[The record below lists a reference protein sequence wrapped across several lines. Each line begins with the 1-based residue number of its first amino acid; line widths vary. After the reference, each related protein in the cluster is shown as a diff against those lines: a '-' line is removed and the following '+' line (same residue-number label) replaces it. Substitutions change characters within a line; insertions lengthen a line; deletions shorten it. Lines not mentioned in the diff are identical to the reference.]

1 MLVYLA
7 MLELEEDKIK
17 FEKIYEKYK
26 QIMFYVANKILK
38 DEHLA
43 EDAVHNAFLRIIKN
57 IDKIDEVDSPRTK
70 AFIVII
76 VERIAIDFYRKR
88 KREKVS
94 DIEEEYKNREINFS
108 IEDEVCESNLTIA
121 LAKLN
126 ESYFQVL
133 SLKFQYGFSNKEIAN
148 VLNLGEENVY
158 KRIQRARKKLKEIL
172 KEMEVENIE

>member
-1 MLVYLA
+1 MLIYLA

-17 FEKIYEKYK
+17 FEKIYEKYR

-38 DEHLA
+38 DDHLS

-94 DIEEEYKNREINFS
+94 DIEEEYKNR
-108 IEDEVCESNLTIA
+108 
-121 LAKLN
+121 
-126 ESYFQVL
+126 
-133 SLKFQYGFSNKEIAN
+133 
-148 VLNLGEENVY
+148 
-158 KRIQRARKKLKEIL
+158 
-172 KEMEVENIE
+172 

>member
-1 MLVYLA
+1 MLIYLA
-7 MLELEEDKIK
+7 ILELEEDKIK
-17 FEKIYEKYK
+17 FEKVYEKYR

-38 DEHLA
+38 DDHLS

-94 DIEEEYKNREINFS
+94 
-108 IEDEVCESNLTIA
+108 ESNLAIA

-148 VLNLGEENVY
+148 ALNLGEENVY

-172 KEMEVENIE
+172 EEMEVGNIE

>member
-1 MLVYLA
+1 MLIYLA

-38 DEHLA
+38 DDHLA

-108 IEDEVCESNLTIA
+108 IEDEVCKSNLAIA

-148 VLNLGEENVY
+148 ALNLGEENVY

>member
-1 MLVYLA
+1 MLIYLA
-7 MLELEEDKIK
+7 MLELEEDKVK
-17 FEKIYEKYK
+17 FEKIYEKYR

-38 DEHLA
+38 DDHLA
-43 EDAVHNAFLRIIKN
+43 EDAVHNAFIRIIKN

-108 IEDEVCESNLTIA
+108 
-121 LAKLN
+121 
-126 ESYFQVL
+126 
-133 SLKFQYGFSNKEIAN
+133 
-148 VLNLGEENVY
+148 
-158 KRIQRARKKLKEIL
+158 
-172 KEMEVENIE
+172 

>member
-1 MLVYLA
+1 MLIYLA
-7 MLELEEDKIK
+7 MLELKEDKVK
-17 FEKIYEKYK
+17 FEKIYEKYR

-38 DEHLA
+38 DDHLA

-57 IDKIDEVDSPRTK
+57 IDKIDEIDSPRTK

-88 KREKVS
+88 KRENVS
-94 DIEEEYKNREINFS
+94 DIEEEYKNRNINFS
-108 IEDEVCESNLTIA
+108 IEDKVCESNLTIA

-126 ESYFQVL
+126 KSYFQVL

-172 KEMEVENIE
+172 EEMEVGNIE

>member
-1 MLVYLA
+1 SSDL
-7 MLELEEDKIK
+7 
-17 FEKIYEKYK
+17 
-26 QIMFYVANKILK
+26 ILK
-38 DEHLA
+38 DDHLS

-108 IEDEVCESNLTIA
+108 IEDIFRS
-121 LAKLN
+121 K
-126 ESYFQVL
+126 
-133 SLKFQYGFSNKEIAN
+133 
-148 VLNLGEENVY
+148 
-158 KRIQRARKKLKEIL
+158 
-172 KEMEVENIE
+172 